1 MSRVQQLLAGAWIP
15 DGGAMPPDIVPTG
28 GGPGVPRVRDPLRD
42 PQQDAAEQ
50 RAGGQLVA
58 LCEMLLA
65 RYAYT
70 ELRSFLTDRLPEPVG
85 ARLVGCILQ
94 LADDEDGARAW
105 WQYAA
110 GAEDELSPYCLH
122 LQHRKDGE
130 GDLAKWWLDRS
141 RVDRWNGL
149 GGRPRDVRLA
159 FDLNFPELLE
169 ILAGLR
175 PRNGERDRD
184 RGEVIEALLEYVPDA
199 IAPGHARYPAFD
211 LPVPE
216 PGFADRVRALL
227 SGGPGHRKRTPGG
240 PDGGRGDGGGAGG
253 VGGTGGAG
261 GAGDA
266 GGAGGAGSGGGRL
279 PAQPRGEGLG
289 EG

>member
-15 DGGAMPPDIVPTG
+15 DGDLTPPDIVPTV
-28 GGPGVPRVRDPLRD
+28 GGPGVPQLRDPLNDPHRD
-42 PQQDAAEQ
+42 PAER
-50 RAGGQLVA
+50 RAGGQLLA
-58 LCEMLLA
+58 LCEMLVS
-65 RYAYT
+65 RYAHT

-130 GDLAKWWLDRS
+130 GELAKWWLDRS

-159 FDLNFPELLE
+159 FDLNFPDLLE

-175 PRNGERDRD
+175 PQNGERRGRDRD
-184 RGEVIEALLEYVPDA
+184 EVIESLLEYVPDA
-199 IAPGHARYPAFD
+199 VAPGHARYPAFD

-227 SGGPGHRKRTPGG
+227 SGGSGRRTRRPGG
-240 PDGGRGDGGGAGG
+240 PDGGWGDGGG
-253 VGGTGGAG
+253 VGGTGGT
-261 GAGDA
+261 
-266 GGAGGAGSGGGRL
+266 GGAGSGNGNGGGRL
-279 PAQPRGEGLG
+279 PAQPRGEGPG